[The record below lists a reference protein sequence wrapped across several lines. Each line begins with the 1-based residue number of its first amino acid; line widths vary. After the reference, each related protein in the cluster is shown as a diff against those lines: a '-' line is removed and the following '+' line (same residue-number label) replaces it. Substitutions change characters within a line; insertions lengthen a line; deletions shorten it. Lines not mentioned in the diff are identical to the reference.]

1 MLIAFVIT
9 VSRAMSFRARAMA
22 VVVVPESSSTDSPSS
37 TRRAAVGALYDAL
50 AVEEFQVF
58 ADGDLRNAEMPGQVF
73 DEHTSIAVQDLKDFT
88 AAFFVEQTVR
98 RHQVSLCFE

>member
-1 MLIAFVIT
+1 
-9 VSRAMSFRARAMA
+9 
-22 VVVVPESSSTDSPSS
+22 
-37 TRRAAVGALYDAL
+37 
-50 AVEEFQVF
+50 
-58 ADGDLRNAEMPGQVF
+58 MPGQVF